1 MTSRSAR
8 RGRPG
13 HDQQAVIRAAV
24 KCFDEHGYDATTMGM
39 IADRLDVSKSALYH
53 HVEGKEELL
62 TLALDTAFD
71 ALDVGL
77 VAVESSSEP
86 LDERFEAFLRDTVDI
101 LVEYRP
107 FVRLLLRLRGNTPAQ
122 QAALDKRRAFDAR
135 MIEVVRQAQVAGL
148 LRDDLDPAVVGRLVF
163 GAVNST
169 VDWFQPHG
177 RVSPHEL
184 AEAVITLVFR
194 GVGTSASL
202 SSS

>member
-1 MTSRSAR
+1 
-8 RGRPG
+8 
-13 HDQQAVIRAAV
+13 
-24 KCFDEHGYDATTMGM
+24 
-39 IADRLDVSKSALYH
+39 
-53 HVEGKEELL
+53 
-62 TLALDTAFD
+62 
-71 ALDVGL
+71 
-77 VAVESSSEP
+77 
-86 LDERFEAFLRDTVDI
+86 
-101 LVEYRP
+101 
-107 FVRLLLRLRGNTPAQ
+107 
-122 QAALDKRRAFDAR
+122 